1 MKQNFAGRY
10 AAMSDEQLE
19 YEASQSDGFAIDAR
33 EAMRREFDKRGLA
46 YSDQL
51 SAKRDGVQSGGD
63 QHAHPQQTLGQF
75 FEKHPIIS
83 FFVFLIITRITYRL
97 LAASFGG

>member
-33 EAMRREFDKRGLA
+33 DRPPLSGPRGL
-46 YSDQL
+46 
-51 SAKRDGVQSGGD
+51 
-63 QHAHPQQTLGQF
+63 
-75 FEKHPIIS
+75 
-83 FFVFLIITRITYRL
+83 L
-97 LAASFGG
+97 L